1 MPSVMAFSFNAV
13 KLGVVTINEKP
24 WTHAKEVCK
33 ALQYNKK
40 TADIIKAFCSKENF
54 AHKYR
59 IKEFVSET
67 KFVDWS
73 KDWRKD
79 DYDVSE
85 DGMIEL
91 LVGSQQPLAKELAE
105 YMSIKIIGHKY
116 VCKEA
121 CTIYT
126 IQNVF
131 EGISMKR
138 QFNIGSYRIDFYF
151 PEHKLAIECDE
162 HNHKDRDINYEIR
175 RQKFLE
181 DQLNCKFIRYNPD
194 AKDFIIESV
203 LNKIFQYIY
212 QKRSS

>member
-1 MPSVMAFSFNAV
+1 MPSVMPFSFNAV
-13 KLGVVTINEKP
+13 ELCVVTINEKP
-24 WTHAKEVCK
+24 WTRAKEVCK

-67 KFVDWS
+67 KPVDWS

-105 YMSIKIIGHKY
+105 YMSIKIIGDKY

-121 CTIYT
+121 CTI
-126 IQNVF
+126 IP
-131 EGISMKR
+131 
-138 QFNIGSYRIDFYF
+138 YRM
-151 PEHKLAIECDE
+151 
-162 HNHKDRDINYEIR
+162 
-175 RQKFLE
+175 FLRE
-181 DQLNCKFIRYNPD
+181 
-194 AKDFIIESV
+194 
-203 LNKIFQYIY
+203 Y
-212 QKRSS
+212 Q